1 MIQDLFFA
9 INHCRFISH
18 SEHNVIRDN
27 IHLHCVEL
35 HLYIYFRKAFG
46 EHCDI
51 QIAIYYEMKLK
62 IYFISS
68 F

>member
-1 MIQDLFFA
+1 MQLPKQ
-9 INHCRFISH
+9 CLRK
-18 SEHNVIRDN
+18 NVVLLN
-27 IHLHCVEL
+27 FCLCV
-35 HLYIYFRKAFG
+35 YIIMAGKHIG

-51 QIAIYYEMKLK
+51 KIKIDYEMKLK